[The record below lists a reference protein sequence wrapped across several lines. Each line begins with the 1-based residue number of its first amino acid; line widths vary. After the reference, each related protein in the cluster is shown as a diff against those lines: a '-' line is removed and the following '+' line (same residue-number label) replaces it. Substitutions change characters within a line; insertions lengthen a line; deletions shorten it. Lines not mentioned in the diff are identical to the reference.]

1 MMALVVFLAVG
12 LLILIRTP
20 YPANRP
26 TYKTRREG
34 GFLADWPL

>member
-12 LLILIRTP
+12 LLILLRTP

-26 TYKTRREG
+26 
-34 GFLADWPL
+34 A